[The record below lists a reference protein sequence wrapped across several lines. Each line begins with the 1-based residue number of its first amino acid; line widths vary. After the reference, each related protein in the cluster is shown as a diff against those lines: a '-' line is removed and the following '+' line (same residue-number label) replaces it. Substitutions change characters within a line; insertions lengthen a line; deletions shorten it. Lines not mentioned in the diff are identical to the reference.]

1 MEKVNLREKFS
12 LFDEQWTPKIVAEVG
27 DMLVKLARVQGEF
40 VWHAHEHEDEL
51 FMVISGEFSLEIRGR
66 SAIRLGPGEA
76 LVVP

>member
-27 DMLVKLARVQGEF
+27 DMHVKL
-40 VWHAHEHEDEL
+40 
-51 FMVISGEFSLEIRGR
+51 ISGEFSLEIRGR
-66 SAIRLGPGEA
+66 SAIRLGPGEV